1 MRSGS
6 HVRQKKTRLR
16 PTRLPPRADEIT
28 GVSPRRRH
36 SKQEVEMVDS
46 KQHETKPDEA
56 RRPTDV
62 GNEAGEGNP
71 AGAGTGASMSYD
83 APGMQ
88 SAGARDPGRPGMA
101 GEPGSMQRAEQYGAG
116 AAQYGRGAVRGAVAT
131 TEELGTGV
139 VGGAAHMATD
149 LVHGVTDLGYEVR
162 NGATGLIGAVGDI
175 GSAVVHTAAGLLV
188 EVVGGVRQVVA
199 AAIGDHHDGCAR
211 QAGPMQTRDYPDQG
225 RPVGTQRP
233 NQESRP

>member
-1 MRSGS
+1 MS
-6 HVRQKKTRLR
+6 
-16 PTRLPPRADEIT
+16 
-28 GVSPRRRH
+28 
-36 SKQEVEMVDS
+36 DS
-46 KQHETKPDEA
+46 KQHETRTDDA
-56 RRPTDV
+56 RRPTD
-62 GNEAGEGNP
+62 AGSDAAQGT
-71 AGAGTGASMSYD
+71 AAGTGTSMSYD

-88 SAGARDPGRPGMA
+88 SAGAGAQRPGMA
-101 GEPGSMQRAEQYGAG
+101 GDPGSMQRAEPSGPG
-116 AAQYGRGAVRGAVAT
+116 TAQYGRGAVRGAVAT

-139 VGGAAHMATD
+139 VGGAAHIATD

-199 AAIGDHHDGCAR
+199 AAIGDHDGAAR

-225 RPVGTQRP
+225 RPLGTQRP
-233 NQESRP
+233 SQESRP